1 MPDGPPAARLGAIPA
16 FDVRSLGVRLGA
28 GADTLAG
35 VTFRVARGEAVA
47 LVGPNGAGKTTLLR
61 ALAGLVPHTG
71 TVLLD
76 GWPVRAFDARERARR
91 VALVRQQTALGVD
104 FTVREVV
111 ALGRAPHVGWAAR
124 LGAADLAAVEAA
136 LAAADLAALA
146 GRSVRRLSGGEAQ
159 RVALAQAL
167 AQDAP
172 VLLLDEPTAHLDV
185 RHQID
190 LLART
195 RALADAGRTVVAAL
209 HDLDR
214 AAAFAGRL
222 LVLARGRLVADGPPA
237 AVLTPDLLADVFGV
251 RAAPEVTPQGLRIR
265 YLGTVEARE

>member
-1 MPDGPPAARLGAIPA
+1 VPAPPVLPPAL
-16 FDVRSLGVRLGA
+16 DVRGLGVRLGSS
-28 GADTLAG
+28 ADTLAG

-71 TVLLD
+71 IALLD

-124 LGAADLAAVEAA
+124 LGVRDEAAIEAALVAADLA
-136 LAAADLAALA
+136 DLA
-146 GRSVRRLSGGEAQ
+146 GRSVRRLSGGEQQ

-172 VLLLDEPTAHLDV
+172 ILLLDEPTAHLDV

-214 AAAFAGRL
+214 AAGFAGRL
-222 LVLARGRLVADGPPA
+222 LVLHRGRLVADGPPA
-237 AVLTPDLLADVFGV
+237 AVLTPDLLAAVFGV
-251 RAAPEVTPQGLRIR
+251 RARPESTPQGLRIH
-265 YLGTVEARE
+265 YLGTLGARE